1 MFYLGCDQHAR
12 QITICLRDEAGDVVQ
27 NRQVSTQP
35 KKIREF
41 LEELRQ
47 QTEHDGGY
55 IAIVEVCGFNDWF
68 LDLLD
73 ELGCRQVI
81 LVQPENS
88 SSRKTDRRDAAKLSE
103 QLWMNRFRIAEG
115 KRIQGMRQVVPVDR
129 EDLNLRKLTQRRA
142 KRRRQRG
149 RILVQIKTLLRNY
162 NLQHECPTKGLDTM
176 KAFAWLREL
185 DSLSAEDRL
194 ELDQLI
200 EDYELVNQQL
210 KKIDALLEIHGRRHR
225 DKLATLRTIPG
236 CGLFSALVLISRIGD
251 LSRFASPRALANY
264 FGLTPTCRNSGEQ
277 TKRLGAISKEGS
289 KLVRFVLGLMIT
301 QVIRRDAWMR
311 SFYGRIKKRRGAKIA
326 RVAVMRRLCTVIYRM
341 LQKNEPYAAGGP
353 AAVLRQRELIEG
365 FSSYWGSEDVGSK
378 LAREEMSLAAGG

>member
-12 QITICLRDEAGDVVQ
+12 QITICLRNEAGDIVQ

-88 SSRKTDRRDAAKLSE
+88 NSRKTDRRDAAKLSE

-115 KRIQGMRQVVPVDR
+115 KRIQGMRQVVLVDR
-129 EDLNLRKLTQRRA
+129 EDVNLRKLTQRRC

-162 NLQHECPTKGLDTM
+162 NLQHEW
-176 KAFAWLREL
+176 A
-185 DSLSAEDRL
+185 
-194 ELDQLI
+194 
-200 EDYELVNQQL
+200 
-210 KKIDALLEIHGRRHR
+210 
-225 DKLATLRTIPG
+225 
-236 CGLFSALVLISRIGD
+236 
-251 LSRFASPRALANY
+251 
-264 FGLTPTCRNSGEQ
+264 
-277 TKRLGAISKEGS
+277 
-289 KLVRFVLGLMIT
+289 
-301 QVIRRDAWMR
+301 
-311 SFYGRIKKRRGAKIA
+311 
-326 RVAVMRRLCTVIYRM
+326 
-341 LQKNEPYAAGGP
+341 
-353 AAVLRQRELIEG
+353 
-365 FSSYWGSEDVGSK
+365 
-378 LAREEMSLAAGG
+378 